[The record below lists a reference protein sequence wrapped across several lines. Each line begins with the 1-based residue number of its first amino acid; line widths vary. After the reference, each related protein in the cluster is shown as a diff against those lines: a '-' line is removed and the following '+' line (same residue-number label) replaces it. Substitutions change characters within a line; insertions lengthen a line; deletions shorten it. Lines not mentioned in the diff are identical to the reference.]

1 MNRMSRWCQTWIA
14 TDSERR
20 RTMLGDTYVTLP
32 GHQATLGV
40 TIDTTPAAIW
50 PWLLQMGYQRG
61 GLYSYDW
68 LDRLFGYLDR
78 PSADRI
84 LPKWQRLAVGDTIPV
99 GRGRA
104 FPVRAIEP
112 NRSLVLGGYDRDV
125 EWSWELAL
133 TPQANGST
141 RLVSRN
147 RIWTRRTFRSSLM
160 MLLMK
165 PAALL
170 MTRKMLLGI
179 KQRAEAMPADER
191 RAAA

>member
-1 MNRMSRWCQTWIA
+1 
-14 TDSERR
+14 
-20 RTMLGDTYVTLP
+20 
-32 GHQATLGV
+32 
-40 TIDTTPAAIW
+40 
-50 PWLLQMGYQRG
+50 
-61 GLYSYDW
+61 
-68 LDRLFGYLDR
+68 
-78 PSADRI
+78 
-84 LPKWQRLAVGDTIPV
+84 
-99 GRGRA
+99 
-104 FPVRAIEP
+104 VRAIEP